1 MRGLEIMKETG
12 YPVIFDAT
20 HSVQQPGGLG
30 NQSGGQRQFIKP
42 LARAATSIGIAG
54 LFIETHDNPDSAPSD
69 GASYHEYLIE
79 DKVEAGIVLKGSE
92 VKSLRFSKA
101 SINES
106 YANNIDN
113 EIFILG
119 ANIPEYNKAKSFKHN
134 PKRQRKLLLHK
145 KEINKLIGLI
155 KRKGYTLIPLTL
167 YFNKKNIAKISLGLA
182 KGKKKHD
189 KREAIKQ
196 RDWERDKARIF
207 KNN

>member
-1 MRGLEIMKETG
+1 MNKTK
-12 YPVIFDAT
+12 
-20 HSVQQPGGLG
+20 H
-30 NQSGGQRQFIKP
+30 
-42 LARAATSIGIAG
+42 GIQIVAQ
-54 LFIETHDNPDSAPSD
+54 NKKA
-69 GASYHEYLIE
+69 YHEYTIE
-79 DKVEAGIVLKGSE
+79 DKIEVGIVLKGSE

-134 PKRQRKLLLHK
+134 PKRPRKLLLHK
-145 KEINKLIGLI
+145 KEIKRLIGLI
-155 KRKGYTLIPLTL
+155 KRKGYTIIPLTL
-167 YFNKKNIAKISLGLA
+167 YFNHKNIAKLSLGLA

-207 KNN
+207 KNS

>member
-1 MRGLEIMKETG
+1 MNKIKHEIQIVAQNKK
-12 YPVIFDAT
+12 A
-20 HSVQQPGGLG
+20 
-30 NQSGGQRQFIKP
+30 
-42 LARAATSIGIAG
+42 
-54 LFIETHDNPDSAPSD
+54 
-69 GASYHEYLIE
+69 YHEYLIE
-79 DKVEAGIVLKGSE
+79 DKVEAGIILKGSE

-106 YANNIDN
+106 YADNIDN

-119 ANIPEYNKAKSFKHN
+119 ANIPEYNKAKSLKHN

>member
-1 MRGLEIMKETG
+1 MNKIKYEIQIVAQNKK
-12 YPVIFDAT
+12 A
-20 HSVQQPGGLG
+20 
-30 NQSGGQRQFIKP
+30 
-42 LARAATSIGIAG
+42 
-54 LFIETHDNPDSAPSD
+54 
-69 GASYHEYLIE
+69 YHEYLIE

-119 ANIPEYNKAKSFKHN
+119 ANIPEYNKAKSFKHY

-155 KRKGYTLIPLTL
+155 KRKGYTLIPLML
-167 YFNKKNIAKISLGLA
+167 YFNQKNIAKISLGLA